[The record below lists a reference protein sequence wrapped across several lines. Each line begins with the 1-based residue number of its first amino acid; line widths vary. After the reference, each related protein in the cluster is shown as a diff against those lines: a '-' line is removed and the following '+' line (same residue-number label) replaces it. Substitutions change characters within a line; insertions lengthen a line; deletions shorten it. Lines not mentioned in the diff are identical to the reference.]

1 MFHVFDELGFSRAQV
16 IGLFLLIVAVV
27 AAPFTFYPVLVM
39 QVMCFAIF
47 AASTNLLMG
56 FIGLLSLG
64 QAAYFG
70 LGAYI
75 AGYTVQTWGL
85 TPETGIVLGALGGAA
100 LGAAFGWLVMRR
112 STAIA
117 FAMITLALA
126 QIADFFATQLPDFT
140 GGENGIQ
147 SIPRGA
153 LLGVMPLANDG
164 TMYAVVAVIFVASV
178 LGIHRILHSPFGQVV
193 KAIRLNE
200 PRTLSLGYKPEHYK
214 WMVFTLAGGIAGLAG
229 GLKAIVMGI
238 ATLSDIGNALSG
250 LVVLMVLLGGIGT
263 VFGPIVGALL
273 VVAVQ
278 HYLAP
283 FGAWVIIIQGVIFI
297 ACVLTFRR
305 GLIGELGARLR
316 VSL

>member
-1 MFHVFDELGFSRAQV
+1 MFGYLEIRGFSRAQA
-16 IGLFLLIVAVV
+16 IGLLALIAIVA
-27 AAPFTFYPVLVM
+27 AASAGFYPIFLM
-39 QVMCFAIF
+39 QVMCFALF

-75 AGYTVQTWGL
+75 AGYAVQTWHL
-85 TPETGIVLGALGGAA
+85 TPELGIALGGISGCL
-100 LGAAFGWLVMRR
+100 LGAAFGWLVIRR
-112 STAIA
+112 TAIA

-126 QIADFFATQLPDFT
+126 QIADFCANELPGVT

-147 SIPRGA
+147 NIPRGA
-153 LLGVMPLANDG
+153 LFGVLPLADDRA
-164 TMYAVVAVIFVASV
+164 MYAFVAFVFIVGV
-178 LGIHRILHSPFGQVV
+178 LFIHRVLHSPFGRVV
-193 KAIRLNE
+193 KGIRVNE
-200 PRTLSLGYKPEHYK
+200 PRAVSLGYNPETYK
-214 WMVFTLAGGIAGLAG
+214 WIVFILAGGIAGLAG

-263 VFGPIVGALL
+263 VFGPIVGALI
-273 VVAVQ
+273 VVAMQ
-278 HYLAP
+278 YYLAP
-283 FGAWVIIIQGVIFI
+283 FGAWVIIIQGLIFI

-305 GLIGELGARLR
+305 GVIGELGAKFR
-316 VSL
+316 VAL

>member
-1 MFHVFDELGFSRAQV
+1 MFDFFERLGFSRAQA
-16 IGLFLLIVAVV
+16 IGLLVMIVAVAG
-27 AAPFTFYPVLVM
+27 AATGFYPIFLM
-39 QVMCFAIF
+39 QAMCFALF
-47 AASTNLLMG
+47 AVSTNLLLG

-85 TPETGIVLGALGGAA
+85 TPELGLVLAALGGAA
-100 LGAAFGWLVMRR
+100 LGAAFGWLVIRR
-112 STAIA
+112 TAIA

-126 QIADFFATQLPDFT
+126 QIANFFATVATGFT

-147 SIPRGA
+147 GIPRGA
-153 LLGVMPLANDG
+153 LFGVVPLSSDTA
-164 TMYAVVAVIFVASV
+164 MYVVVAVIFVAGV
-178 LGIHRILHSPFGQVV
+178 LFIHRILHSPFGQIV
-193 KAIRLNE
+193 KAIRVNE
-200 PRTLSLGYKPEHYK
+200 PRTVSLGYKPEHYK
-214 WMVFTLAGGIAGLAG
+214 WIVFILAGGVAGLAG

-250 LVVLMVLLGGIGT
+250 LVVLMVLVGGIGT
-263 VFGPIVGALL
+263 VFGPIIGATV
-273 VVAVQ
+273 VVAMQ
-278 HYLAP
+278 YYLAS
-283 FGAWVIIIQGVIFI
+283 FGAWIIVIQGVIFI

-305 GLIGELGARLR
+305 GIIGELGARLR